1 MQKQIEQKDYK
12 KEKTTKN
19 IDDISKKIKNIELI
33 LGQSNQDILALSNA
47 LKQLTKRSEMV
58 HRDKLKLQ
66 SDLLEIE
73 DQIDILDDAD
83 VYS

>member
-1 MQKQIEQKDYK
+1 M
-12 KEKTTKN
+12 
-19 IDDISKKIKNIELI
+19 I
-33 LGQSNQDILALSNA
+33 LGQSNQEILALSNA

-66 SDLLEIE
+66 SDLLEVE